1 MLPKAYRWVGEMEE
15 ISQFVG
21 SGEGKIHEGLARTY
35 ERVEKSLNAGQGE
48 AAGEDVRVLKKF
60 AEDARRLLRRSRSES
75 ISKVVPH
82 WCVYRSSLNTTYLSL
97 YLLSVV
103 RMNQIRY
110 MNCHDYVSI
119 RWNLKLLLWFGYLGI
134 EHAHQIP
141 IPVHLES
148 CLSTVVSR

>member
-60 AEDARRLLRRSRSES
+60 AEDAK
-75 ISKVVPH
+75 KV
-82 WCVYRSSLNTTYLSL
+82 
-97 YLLSVV
+97 
-103 RMNQIRY
+103 
-110 MNCHDYVSI
+110 
-119 RWNLKLLLWFGYLGI
+119 I
-134 EHAHQIP
+134 EEKQK
-141 IPVHLES
+141 
-148 CLSTVVSR
+148 